1 MVAMRGSQPMK
12 MGAYPQVNM
21 LDGFTGRKKTFI
33 IPSGDTELP
42 KVVVIA
48 AFVGSNQLPSSNR

>member
-1 MVAMRGSQPMK
+1 MEMH
-12 MGAYPQVNM
+12 AYPQVNM
-21 LDGFTGRKKTFI
+21 LDSFIGRKKTFI

-42 KVVVIA
+42 KVIVNA